1 MRYISRGRSTPFDFP
16 TGNQVMGIGRIDVY
30 ERDGVYQFY
39 VDMFMPVGTGDLMAL
54 AKPRSRSCLQKAF
67 STKPGSNPSRFH
79 HASSAL

>member
-1 MRYISRGRSTPFDFP
+1 
-16 TGNQVMGIGRIDVY
+16 MGIGRIDVY

-39 VDMFMPVGTGDLMAL
+39 VDMLMPVGTGDLMAAYEAL
-54 AKPRSRSCLQKAF
+54 KQKLSAEGL